1 MMAVT
6 ITPGSPLT
14 ASSPRLLFEGRYQVS
29 DTNSGCYDVAPDGR
43 FLMVQPTVAE
53 QPATEFNIV
62 LGWFTHVKSRSRT
75 AAP

>member
-1 MMAVT
+1 VT

-14 ASSPRLLFEGRYQVS
+14 ASLPRMLFEGRYQVS
-29 DTNSGCYDVAPDGR
+29 DTSSGGFDVASDGR
-43 FLMVQPTVAE
+43 FLMIQATIPE

-62 LGWFTHVKSRSRT
+62 LGWFDDLKARARA